1 MVGAA
6 AASRGGKVNASILF
20 ALLALITV
28 GAYLATRK
36 LFLAYRH
43 PLLNP
48 VFLSTVVI
56 IAFLKLMG
64 LTLEDYR
71 PAKDA
76 MTFLLG
82 PATVALALPLYH
94 NRRVLGKHGVSV
106 LSGVIAGSLTTMAAA
121 LIAGRVLQ
129 LDDGLLLSLGPKSV
143 TVPIAVEIARLT
155 GGEASLTAAF
165 VVATGMIG
173 SIMGPSLL
181 TLCRVHGPVARGLA
195 LGTVSHGQGTAIALL
210 ESETAGAMGGVA
222 MAIAAIFT
230 AVVAP
235 YYLPLFLR

>member
-1 MVGAA
+1 
-6 AASRGGKVNASILF
+6 VNPVAIFVLLVLF
-20 ALLALITV
+20 TV

-36 LFLAYRH
+36 LFLTYRH

-56 IAFLKLMG
+56 IAVLKSAD

-71 PAKDA
+71 PAKEA

-94 NRRVLGKHGVSV
+94 NRRVLRNHAVPL
-106 LSGVIAGSLTTMAAA
+106 LSGVVAGSLTTMAAA
-121 LIAGRVLQ
+121 LLVGRVLK
-129 LDDGLLLSLGPKSV
+129 LDDGVLLSMGPKSV

-181 TLCRVHGPVARGLA
+181 SLCRVQSPVARGLA
-195 LGTVSHGQGTAIALL
+195 LGTVSHGQGTAVALL

-230 AVVAP
+230 ALVAP